1 MNNNISLNLNAFE
14 IFNRLDAKDG
24 ISDNS
29 IKAKEWNDFAS
40 LVGGKSI
47 KYAILKENA
56 IKSINYYLEKISEET
71 KCSLAEYLNADFSN
85 INQANEEVSKQENLQ
100 KQVQKEQQETSQS
113 ISAKIDIS
121 NKSNSEIFDE
131 LDLMDGKDDN
141 LILKKYW
148 DEFAMQFGGKSIQ
161 FAIGKE
167 NALKSINYYLNKF
180 LTQHPADK
188 KTIQEKIK
196 VANTSER
203 ETVEQTSK
211 LSTNVSEKFEQDT
224 LELNAQRLPHSTTL
238 LTIAQ
243 DSLGLYEITPLEYER
258 MKAENPEELKNT
270 QAIIVGDYGMRNGH
284 QWCAYTVGYFAQKAE
299 MDMPKLPTVQAY
311 IDKYNYDYIQIKT
324 NKMTSVNYQEE
335 RLNRMKQ
342 IKAQLSGMHEG
353 DFIIWKGDYLV
364 NTGNS
369 QISQNKASHIGL
381 IEHVDL
387 EKGIVTVI
395 EGNANVNEMDNS
407 NERILIK
414 SREEGKKGAQV
425 IGEYKEVNERDG
437 LIRKQYTVEELAKH
451 GYTGF
456 IDNSSRVK

>member
-47 KYAILKENA
+47 KYAIPKENA
-56 IKSINYYLEKISEET
+56 IKSINYYLTKISAET
-71 KCSLAEYLNADFSN
+71 KKSVAEYLGAEFNSN
-85 INQANEEVSKQENLQ
+85 NPKATNPAQDLCQ
-100 KQVQKEQQETSQS
+100 KQSQDAPQETST
-113 ISAKIDIS
+113 KIDLANKTS
-121 NKSNSEIFDE
+121 NEIFDE

-161 FAIGKE
+161 SAIGKE
-167 NALKSINYYLNKF
+167 NALKSINKYLNKF

-196 VANTSER
+196 VADTSER
-203 ETVEQTSK
+203 EAAEQASKTSI
-211 LSTNVSEKFEQDT
+211 SISERFEQDT
-224 LELNAQRLPHSTTL
+224 LKLNALRLPHSTKL

-243 DSLGLYEITPLEYER
+243 DSLGLYEITPLEYNR

-270 QAIIVGDYGMRNGH
+270 QAIIVGDYGMKNGH
-284 QWCAYTVGYFAQKAE
+284 QWCAYTVGYFAQKAG
-299 MDMPKLPTVQAY
+299 MNMPQLSTVQAY
-311 IDKYNYDYIQIKT
+311 IDKYIDDYKQIKT
-324 NKMTSVNYQEE
+324 NKMTSDNYQEE

-342 IKAQLSGMHEG
+342 IKAQLSEMHEG
-353 DFIIWKGDYLV
+353 DFIIWKGGYLV
-364 NTGNS
+364 NTDNS

-395 EGNANVNEMDNS
+395 EGNANVNEMDNN
-407 NERILIK
+407 NERIPVK